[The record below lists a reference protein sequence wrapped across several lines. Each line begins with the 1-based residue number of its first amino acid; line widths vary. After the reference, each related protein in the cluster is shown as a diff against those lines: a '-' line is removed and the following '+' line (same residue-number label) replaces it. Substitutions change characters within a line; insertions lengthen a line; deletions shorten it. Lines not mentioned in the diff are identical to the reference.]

1 MNLEAGT
8 AGGLWAGYMS
18 GPAVD
23 PADLCSHHY
32 IVIMLSLQSEF
43 TLELRFRIIVNTSII
58 FIDLEYR
65 GSCLSGQVH
74 ICTSNVLKS
83 VASITAMLF
92 RTRIF
97 RLILHV

>member
-8 AGGLWAGYMS
+8 AGGLWVRYMS

-23 PADLCSHHY
+23 PADLCSNHY

-43 TLELRFRIIVNTSII
+43 TLELRFRIMVNTSIV

-65 GSCLSGQVH
+65 GSCLLGYIYVPQ
-74 ICTSNVLKS
+74 T
-83 VASITAMLF
+83 F
-92 RTRIF
+92 
-97 RLILHV
+97 